1 MDSEHKSY
9 PKNTCCLAKTL
20 PTNLF
25 CMHFNQRHPLVPR
38 SDLPRKTY
46 IWLILN
52 KSRLLI
58 LGKKL
63 LINALPLVTFLV
75 FVGILVKTKTVSGA
89 INTVRRAV
97 RVPLT
102 VFLAVDQAIGDAI
115 TIITAT
121 FVTVSI
127 HVFTRVGTRRVG
139 PVTATDAVIVA
150 PLVRSGVVATA
161 AITVLEVIIYI
172 YSMSVRRR
180 FVLEVVAGKVATKT
194 HFSQFAM
201 RFASRLRPKLSSSS

>member
-1 MDSEHKSY
+1 MYAFQS
-9 PKNTCCLAKTL
+9 KT
-20 PTNLF
+20 PPGT
-25 CMHFNQRHPLVPR
+25 R

-75 FVGILVKTKTVSGA
+75 FVGILVTKTVSGA
-89 INTVRRAV
+89 INTVRRAA

-102 VFLAVDQAIGDAI
+102 VFLAVAQATGDAI
-115 TIITAT
+115 TTITAT
-121 FVTVSI
+121 FVTASI
-127 HVFTRVGTRRVG
+127 HVFTRVGTLRVG
-139 PVTATDAVIVA
+139 PVTVTDAVIVA

-161 AITVLEVIIYI
+161 GITVLEVIIYI
-172 YSMSVRRR
+172 Y
-180 FVLEVVAGKVATKT
+180 KV
-194 HFSQFAM
+194 
-201 RFASRLRPKLSSSS
+201 